1 MERSLV
7 LVKPDAM
14 QRGLAGEIIG
24 RLEKRGLRIVGMKL
38 MQIDEALA
46 KRHYAEHE
54 GKPFFAGLVSYITS
68 APVVAICFEGPAAIQ
83 AIRGTVGATNPA
95 EAAPGSLR
103 ADFGL
108 ERGRNLVH
116 ASDSRESGERE
127 AALFFG
133 QGELISWGRDLDP
146 WIFE

>member
-1 MERSLV
+1 MERTLV

-24 RLEKRGLRIVGMKL
+24 RLERRGLRIVGMKL
-38 MQIDEALA
+38 MRIDEGLA

-54 GKPFFAGLVSYITS
+54 GKPFFAGLVEYITS
-68 APVVAICFEGPAAIQ
+68 APVVAIVFEGTSAVQ
-83 AIRGTVGATNPA
+83 AVRGSVGSTNPA
-95 EAAPGSLR
+95 EAAPGSIR

-116 ASDSRESGERE
+116 ASDSPASGERE
-127 AALFFG
+127 SALFFKPE
-133 QGELISWGRDLDP
+133 ELVEWSRDTDG